1 MKARLILATA
11 LSVLAINTFA
21 AGGHDRTG
29 SATVAE
35 DGYDRTGSA
44 TVAEDGYDRT
54 DSAHLG

>member
-35 DGYDRTGSA
+35 DGDRTGSA
-44 TVAEDGYDRT
+44 TVVEDGYDRT